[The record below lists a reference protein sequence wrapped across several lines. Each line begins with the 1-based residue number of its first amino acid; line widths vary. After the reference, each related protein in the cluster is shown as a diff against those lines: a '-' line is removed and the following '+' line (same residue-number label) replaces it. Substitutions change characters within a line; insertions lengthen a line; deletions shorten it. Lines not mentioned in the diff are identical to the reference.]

1 MSERDKKDHG
11 EDSAKQVT
19 SRWFAR
25 HSLVDIRD
33 VKLYHPDVFLPNS
46 YHLLLALRFPIFV
59 WFN

>member
-33 VKLYHPDVFLPNS
+33 VKLYHPDVLFAEFISPSSRVTFS
-46 YHLLLALRFPIFV
+46 YFWLV
-59 WFN
+59 